1 MYADP
6 SLIRDVVIHIVP
18 IKLTDE
24 ESKQV
29 NIEAGIAGV
38 SRQQML
44 RELFI
49 EGMRRDMEALS

>member
-1 MYADP
+1 MYAD
-6 SLIRDVVIHIVP
+6 SLSREVVVHIVR

-38 SRQQML
+38 SRKQML
-44 RELFI
+44 RELFVA
-49 EGMRRDMEALS
+49 GMAHDMDTLS